1 MILNTIVYLIR
12 HSETFKI
19 HKGTINTSE
28 SLLIENEKTPLSIN
42 GEKLAEEMS
51 LLKEFKNLDIVY
63 SSNYVRAMSKAK
75 YFASINDLK
84 VNIDERFN
92 ERIHGINNYN
102 ELPEDFELKQL
113 NDENYKIG
121 FGEPAKDVQK
131 RMLEGLNI
139 LIHHN
144 KGKKIAIITHAT
156 AITFLLKKWCDIK
169 YESYYKFNNQVFF
182 DGKWQYLQ
190 TFKLEFDD
198 NNVLLKITK
207 II

>member
-63 SSNYVRAMSKAK
+63 SSNYVRAMSTAK

-121 FGEPAKDVQK
+121 FGETQK
-131 RMLEGLNI
+131 MF
-139 LIHHN
+139 
-144 KGKKIAIITHAT
+144 KKE
-156 AITFLLKKWCDIK
+156 C
-169 YESYYKFNNQVFF
+169 
-182 DGKWQYLQ
+182 
-190 TFKLEFDD
+190 
-198 NNVLLKITK
+198 
-207 II
+207 

>member
-63 SSNYVRAMSKAK
+63 SSNYVRAMSTAK

>member
-1 MILNTIVYLIR
+1 
-12 HSETFKI
+12 
-19 HKGTINTSE
+19 
-28 SLLIENEKTPLSIN
+28 
-42 GEKLAEEMS
+42 
-51 LLKEFKNLDIVY
+51 
-63 SSNYVRAMSKAK
+63 
-75 YFASINDLK
+75 
-84 VNIDERFN
+84 
-92 ERIHGINNYN
+92 
-102 ELPEDFELKQL
+102 
-113 NDENYKIG
+113 
-121 FGEPAKDVQK
+121 
-131 RMLEGLNI
+131 MLEGLNI